1 MTEDQHPLEVQ
12 INNFDMFYEM
22 SDDNS
27 YIARYTDI
35 EIELKAKILKN
46 GINKALLTA
55 YGLEVWERYFS

>member
-1 MTEDQHPLEVQ
+1 MESKSLEEQ

-55 YGLEVWERYFS
+55 HGLEVWERYFS

>member
-1 MTEDQHPLEVQ
+1 MESKSLEEQ

-55 YGLEVWERYFS
+55 HGLEVFDRYFA